1 MGFHTG
7 IVVYIILAFKI
18 LTSGGIIMAT
28 SDVLQDNT
36 ARQGSIVTQPSRSD
50 TFANVKEKRTR
61 NDYPLT
67 QPVATVVETKYTN
80 KFDDTR
86 YYSGDTAS

>member
-1 MGFHTG
+1 
-7 IVVYIILAFKI
+7 
-18 LTSGGIIMAT
+18 MAT

-50 TFANVKEKRTR
+50 TFTNVKVNRTR

-67 QPVATVVETKYTN
+67 QPVATEVETKYTN
-80 KFDDTR
+80 RFDDAR

>member
-1 MGFHTG
+1 
-7 IVVYIILAFKI
+7 
-18 LTSGGIIMAT
+18 MAT

-50 TFANVKEKRTR
+50 TFANVKAKRTR